1 METTATAGGRKFFL
15 FYDIFANSQNIL
27 CALLLALF
35 VVGHFYSLLRGA

>member
-27 CALLLALF
+27 CRCFWLYL
-35 VVGHFYSLLRGA
+35 